1 MIADHCEGLE
11 NSRHDVC
18 IIGSG
23 PAGLSLALELR
34 RFGLS
39 ALVLESGGKR
49 PEQLAQALSGAD
61 LADPA
66 RHDDMSIAVARRF
79 GGTSN
84 LWGGRCL
91 PFDPVDFRPRLGMP
105 DWPIT
110 LSDLTPF
117 LPTACRLASCGE
129 PVFEAPIPGI
139 RADDDAFTFESL
151 ERWSGRPRLQVSHA
165 DMLASDPGIDI
176 RLHATVVDVLFTEAG
191 AARAVV
197 VVRPSGER
205 MTVPVS
211 RLVLAAGG
219 LETTRLLLSLQ
230 RRRPALFGG
239 PDGPLGR
246 HYMGHVIGEIADIT
260 FASDALDAAFAFE
273 RDREG
278 WYVRRRFVPSPA
290 LQAEHGL
297 LNVAFWPVIP
307 RMADAAHRDPLLSLT
322 FLALSFDPV
331 GRALLPEALRLRHVP
346 RSVARWPHLR
356 NVCRNLPGAL
366 GAGARVAWQRYGAA
380 TRLPGLFVRN
390 SGRRYG
396 LSYHSEQSPWAESR
410 VRLDDRTDAAGLP
423 RLHIDYRVHEN
434 DARSIVRSHELLAG
448 WLARTGFGHLEYRQP
463 AERNVEAV
471 MRLFG
476 HGTHQI
482 GTARMADRPGRG
494 VVDRNLRAFD
504 APNLYVASAAVLPRS
519 GQASPTLTVITL
531 AVRLAHHIAAEKARI
546 EVLQSAA

>member
-1 MIADHCEGLE
+1 MIIDHCEGLE
-11 NSRHDVC
+11 QSRHDVC

-34 RFGLS
+34 RLGLS
-39 ALVLESGGKR
+39 ALVLESGGLQAER
-49 PEQLAQALSGAD
+49 PIQDLSGAE

-66 RHDDMSIAVARRF
+66 RHDDMTIAVARRF

-91 PFDPVDFRPRLGMP
+91 PFDPVDFRPRPGMP

-110 LSDLTPF
+110 LADLAPF
-117 LPTACRLASCGE
+117 LPTACRVVSCGE
-129 PVFEAPIPGI
+129 PVFEAPLPGI
-139 RADDDAFTFESL
+139 RANDDAFTFESL
-151 ERWSGRPRLQVSHA
+151 ERWSGRPRVQVSHA
-165 DMLASDPGIDI
+165 DTLAADPDIDI
-176 RLHATVVDVLFTEAG
+176 RLHATVVDVLFDEGG

-205 MTVPVS
+205 RTVPVT
-211 RLVLAAGG
+211 RLVVAAGG

-230 RRRPALFGG
+230 RRRPQMFGG

-260 FASDALDAAFAFE
+260 FASEALDTAFAFA
-273 RDREG
+273 RDDQG

-290 LQAEHGL
+290 LQAEHNL

-307 RMADAAHRDPLLSLT
+307 RMADAGHGNALLSLA
-322 FLALSFDPV
+322 FLVLSFDPV
-331 GRALLPEALRLRHVP
+331 GRALLPEALRVRHVP
-346 RSVARWPHLR
+346 KAVARWPHLR
-356 NVCRNLPGAL
+356 NVGRDLPAAVV
-366 GAGARVAWQRYGAA
+366 AGARVVWQRYGAA

-390 SGRRYG
+390 PGWRYG

-410 VRLDDRTDAAGLP
+410 VRLDDRIDATGLP

-434 DARSIVRSHELLAG
+434 DARAVVRAHDLFAG
-448 WLARTGFGHLEYRQP
+448 WLARTGFGRLDYRQP
-463 AERNVEAV
+463 AEQNVEAV

-482 GTARMADRPGRG
+482 GTARMADTPERG
-494 VVDRNLRAFD
+494 VVDRNLRVFD
-504 APNLYVASAAVLPRS
+504 TPNLYVASAAVLPRS
-519 GQASPTLTVITL
+519 GQASPTLTVVTL
-531 AVRLAHHIAAEKARI
+531 ATRLAHHIAAEKAR
-546 EVLQSAA
+546 LGALRSAA